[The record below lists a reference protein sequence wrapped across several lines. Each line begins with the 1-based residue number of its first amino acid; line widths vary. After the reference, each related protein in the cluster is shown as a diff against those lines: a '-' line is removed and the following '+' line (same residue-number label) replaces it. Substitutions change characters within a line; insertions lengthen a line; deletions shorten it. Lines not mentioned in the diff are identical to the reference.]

1 MTHEE
6 IIEGNKLIAEFL
18 WGKQGN
24 PEDRAPEWYIGEDLP
39 YCDEDGYYQNV
50 GAMNPISSEIIQFH
64 SSWDWLMPVVEKIIN
79 SNCSSAE
86 LCGEW
91 YLNSSKY
98 SFSMLNDQTNSC
110 EGNSKN
116 SLIEATWL
124 AVVEFIKWYNQNK

>member
-1 MTHEE
+1 MTTEE
-6 IIEGNKLIAEFL
+6 IVEGNRLIAEFMGYKQRENGGL
-18 WGKQGN
+18 FWGNDGLGGLYPK
-24 PEDRAPEWYIGEDLP
+24 DLK
-39 YCDEDGYYQNV
+39 Y
-50 GAMNPISSEIIQFH
+50 H

-124 AVVEFIKWYNQNK
+124 AVVEFIKWYNENK